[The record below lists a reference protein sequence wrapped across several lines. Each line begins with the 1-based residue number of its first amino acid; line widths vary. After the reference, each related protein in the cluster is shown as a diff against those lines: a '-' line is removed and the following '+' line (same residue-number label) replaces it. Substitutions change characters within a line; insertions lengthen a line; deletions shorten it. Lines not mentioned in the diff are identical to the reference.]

1 MTTNQLHP
9 PPPCNGT
16 SCAGR
21 RLVLAA
27 LLLGLSS
34 SCAYRPFVGPLVPL
48 DDQAPRMTVHDDG
61 SVVYL
66 LDRFEVRVRP
76 MSDAELNRQFA
87 DASRDGARSTNAYT
101 YGDLQFSGPDSIR
114 SRFAVFHVAIKNYS
128 FPKVRVDPSRAVLEA
143 GNEREYYS
151 LSLRQLENYYR
162 AYARGYEG
170 NEYARHRRRL
180 DLLRR
185 TLLSSAAVF
194 SGQEAEGYLVFPVL
208 HADVHDVRLILED
221 VVLRFNFRDEPIE
234 LTQITYAF
242 ERQIGRQYADG
253 RRVVTHSPGVE

>member
-48 DDQAPRMTVHDDG
+48 DDQAPRRTVPDDG
-61 SVVYL
+61 RVVYL
-66 LDRFEVRVRP
+66 LDRVEVRVRP

-151 LSLRQLENYYR
+151 LALRQVENYYR

-170 NEYARHRRRL
+170 NEYARHRRRPRGNARRRIG
-180 DLLRR
+180 DRRDRR
-185 TLLSSAAVF
+185 TGLGIRA
-194 SGQEAEGYLVFPVL
+194 
-208 HADVHDVRLILED
+208 
-221 VVLRFNFRDEPIE
+221 
-234 LTQITYAF
+234 
-242 ERQIGRQYADG
+242 
-253 RRVVTHSPGVE
+253 